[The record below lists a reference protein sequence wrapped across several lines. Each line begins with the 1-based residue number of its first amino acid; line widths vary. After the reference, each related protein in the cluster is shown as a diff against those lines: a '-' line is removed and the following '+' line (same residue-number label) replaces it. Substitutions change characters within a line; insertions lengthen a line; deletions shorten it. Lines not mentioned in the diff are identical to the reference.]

1 MTATLPAMESEQARQ
16 ALPRLLDLQAED
28 TAIQRLTDR
37 RASLPEAERLSDL
50 RDQLAELEADLEI
63 ARKQHEEI
71 ARECNRFEGE
81 IELLETKLAR
91 EEQRMFS
98 GAVSNPKELSALQA
112 EVEMLK
118 NKRSGLEDQLLEAM
132 EQRDSVAATVAG
144 HESERS
150 EISGTVDELGAAV
163 QSLSGD
169 IDSELAARTSQRG
182 SIASEIPPDLLA
194 LYEKLRAEKHGVG
207 AAALEGGVCLGC
219 HTKLPAKEVERVRF
233 EGGLQRCDNCRR
245 ILIVA

>member
-1 MTATLPAMESEQARQ
+1 MDSEQARQ

-28 TAIQRLTDR
+28 TSIQRLNER
-37 RASLPEAERLSDL
+37 RAALPEAQRLTDL
-50 RDQLAELEADLEI
+50 RDQLAELEADGEI

-71 ARECNRFEGE
+71 ARECSRFEGE

-132 EQRDSVAATVAG
+132 ESRDTAATTVSKL
-144 HESERS
+144 ENERS
-150 EISGTVDELGAAV
+150 ETAGIVEELSATVEQLT
-163 QSLSGD
+163 GD
-169 IDSELAARTSQRG
+169 IDSELASHTAQRE
-182 SIASEIPPDLLA
+182 SLAAEIPQDLVA

-219 HTKLPAKEVERVRF
+219 HTKLPAVEVERVRS